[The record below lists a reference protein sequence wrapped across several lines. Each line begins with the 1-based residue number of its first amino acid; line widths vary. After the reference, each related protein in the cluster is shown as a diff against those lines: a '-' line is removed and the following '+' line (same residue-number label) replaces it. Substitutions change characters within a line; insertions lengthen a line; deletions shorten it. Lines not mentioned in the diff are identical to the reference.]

1 MLAGLRL
8 AFSWLTVLPARV
20 GPVAPATPA
29 SAITV
34 APVVGL
40 VLGLAAAGLLV
51 LLNLVGI
58 GGLLAGILVVA
69 FLALVTRGMHLDG
82 LADTADGLGSYA
94 EPERA
99 LAIMREGPVG
109 PFGVVTLVLVLGA
122 QASAINGWPALVF
135 AVVTG
140 RVAFVLCCHGIP
152 AARPD
157 GLGALVAGSQPL
169 AAPVFWLIGLLL
181 VSPLADVERPYLGP
195 VAIAVAAGLVLLV
208 SQHVHRRLGGIT
220 GDVLGA
226 ASEIATTA
234 VLVVLSA

>member
-8 AFSWLTVLPARV
+8 AFSWLTVLPVR
-20 GPVAPATPA
+20 VAPGEPA
-29 SAITV
+29 HPGTAITL

-40 VLGLAAAGLLV
+40 VLGAASAGLL
-51 LLNLVGI
+51 LLLDLTGI

-94 EPERA
+94 GPERA
-99 LAIMREGPVG
+99 LAIMRDGPVG

-122 QASAINGWPALVF
+122 QAAAINGWPALVL
-135 AVVTG
+135 AVATG
-140 RVAFVLCCHGIP
+140 RAAFVLCCHGIP

-157 GLGALVAGSQPL
+157 GLGALVANTQPL

-181 VSPLADVERPYLGP
+181 LSPLADIHRPYLGP
-195 VAIAVAAGLVLLV
+195 VAVAVATGLVLLL

-226 ASEIATTA
+226 TSEIATTA
-234 VLVVLSA
+234 VLVVLS